1 MTRRSL
7 WRLVGAVAVLSLV
20 TAACGDDDDDSGAA
34 SDETT
39 TAPAASDTTTA
50 STAAEGGGDAGE
62 CSNTSQSASKDVLK
76 VALLLP
82 GIRNDNSF
90 SQGGYEGL
98 LQAAAEDGAIECTFI
113 EELIDPVDS
122 LPAIRNFATEGYD
135 LVIGHGIEYV
145 DPIQDLYAEF
155 PDVNFTISGGIIS
168 EGAKTSA
175 NVEDWLYN
183 LQDMAYPNGVVAG
196 HAMIGETIGV
206 VGGPEFQFVKDGHE
220 SFREGVLSVREDVAF
235 LEGFA
240 GDFINVQK
248 AAEVTQSLIDQGA
261 DFIYCSGDGICIGA
275 VQTASAAGIPISTGF
290 GTQLDTA
297 PEVLVSAT
305 QMVLKD
311 LYLGWFTELREG
323 TFGTSDDADHV
334 VGTDFDGFNPSGI
347 FNGQVAVLPIN
358 TGVTVELAKTPAELQ
373 AIVDELVAS
382 IQDGSF
388 EIPFPTPG

>member
-1 MTRRSL
+1 MSKRSQ
-7 WRLVGAVAVLSLV
+7 WWIVVA
-20 TAACGDDDDDSGAA
+20 TAALTVFATACGDDDDSGSSAETTAA
-34 SDETT
+34 PESGTTAGATDT
-39 TAPAASDTTTA
+39 TAPAEGD
-50 STAAEGGGDAGE
+50 GGGEGE
-62 CSNTSQSASKDVLK
+62 CSNTSQSATKDVLR

-90 SQGGYEGL
+90 SQGGYQGL
-98 LQAAAEDGAIECTFI
+98 LNAAAEDGAIECTFI
-113 EELIDPVDS
+113 EELVDPTDS
-122 LPAIRNFATEGYD
+122 LPAIRDFATQGYD

-145 DPIQDLYAEF
+145 DPIQQVYSEF
-155 PDVNFTISGGIIS
+155 PDVNFTMSGGVLV
-168 EGAKTSA
+168 EGATTGP

-196 HAMIGETIGV
+196 HALIGETIGV

-220 SFREGVLSVREDVAF
+220 AFREGVQSVRDDVEF

-275 VQTASAAGIPISTGF
+275 VQSASAAGIPISTGF

-311 LYLGWFTELREG
+311 LYLNWFVELRDG
-323 TFGTSDDADHV
+323 TFGEEPDDA
-334 VGTDFDGFNPSGI
+334 FNPSGI
-347 FNGQVAVLPIN
+347 FNNQVAVLPIN

-373 AIVDELVAS
+373 AIVDDLIAS
-382 IQDGSF
+382 VQDGTF

>member
-1 MTRRSL
+1 MTKRST
-7 WRLVGAVAVLSLV
+7 WFIATVAALSIV
-20 TAACGDDDDDSGAA
+20 TAACGDDDDDAASTVTTVSGDAPTTSGA
-34 SDETT
+34 
-39 TAPAASDTTTA
+39 TATSAAA
-50 STAAEGGGDAGE
+50 GGGSESGE

-98 LQAAAEDGAIECTFI
+98 LAAAAADGAIECTFI
-113 EELIDPVDS
+113 EELIDPTDS
-122 LPAIRNFATEGYD
+122 LPAIRDFATQGYD

-145 DPIQDLYAEF
+145 DPIQSVYSEF
-155 PDVNFTISGGIIS
+155 PDVNFTMAGGVLV
-168 EGAKTSA
+168 EGAKTGP

-196 HAMIGETIGV
+196 NALVGETIGV

-220 SFREGVLSVREDVAF
+220 AFREGAQSVRSDVEF

-261 DFIYCSGDGICIGA
+261 DYIYCSGDGICIGA
-275 VQTASAAGIPISTGF
+275 VQTAQAAGIPISTGF
-290 GTQLDTA
+290 GTQLATA
-297 PEVLVSAT
+297 PDVLVSAT
-305 QMVLKD
+305 HMVLDD
-311 LYLGWFTELREG
+311 LYLNWFAEIRDG
-323 TFGTSDDADHV
+323 TFGEEPEDA
-334 VGTDFDGFNPSGI
+334 FNPSGI
-347 FNGQVAVLPIN
+347 FNDQVEVLPIN
-358 TGVTVELAKTPAELQ
+358 TGATVELAMTTAELQ
-373 AIVDELVAS
+373 AIVDALVAS
-382 IQDGSF
+382 VHDGTF